1 MKKKSTLVF
10 FYLGVAVLAAAILS
24 IAFFVR
30 SRLPRPE
37 LPPMIETGGDSMQ
50 QWFPI
55 ERDFAAINQDGEA
68 VKLSDLR
75 GKVWVIAQFFAV
87 CPHCA
92 ERNGAELRELY
103 DIFKDHPDF
112 HIVCITVDPKTDD
125 VARLSDYASSLGA
138 ETDNWWFLTAGDEA
152 ATHQYLENELKF
164 FGIRE
169 RTDPLEVE
177 AHGRFSHDLGFLLVD
192 RDFQVIGKWPL
203 AEARSEQ
210 ARQID
215 PNLYEVLKKDM
226 HSRVREEL
234 DKNETP
240 GI

>member
-1 MKKKSTLVF
+1 MTRKSSIGL
-10 FYLGVAVLAAAILS
+10 FYLGVAVLAAVILA

-30 SRLPRPE
+30 SGLPRPE
-37 LPPMIETGGDSMQ
+37 LPPMVATGGGSVQ

-55 ERDFAAINQDGEA
+55 QRDLAATNQDGEA

-75 GKVWVIAQFFAV
+75 GKVWVVAQFFAV

-103 DIFKDHPDF
+103 DLFKDHPDF
-112 HIVCITVDPKTDD
+112 HIVCITVDPRTDD
-125 VARLSDYASSLGA
+125 VPRLADYASSLGA
-138 ETDNWWFLTAGDEA
+138 ETDDWWFLSAGDEA

-203 AEARSEQ
+203 AESRSEK
-210 ARQID
+210 ARELD
-215 PNLYEVLKKDM
+215 PNLYGVLKKDM
-226 HSRVREEL
+226 HSRIRQEL
-234 DKNETP
+234 DKTKAP